1 MKKLSVV
8 LGLALSISSVSNA
21 FCLKQ
26 YSKNMN
32 RYTAGV
38 KTNAQQNNYAVAS
51 QASASAALTSEAV
64 VRRQK

>member
-1 MKKLSVV
+1 MKKLSMV

-26 YSKNMN
+26 YSKQMN
-32 RYTAGV
+32 RFTASLANQ
-38 KTNAQQNNYAVAS
+38 KTNFATLTQT
-51 QASASAALTSEAV
+51 ASAASTEQSL

>member
-1 MKKLSVV
+1 MKKLSMV

-26 YSKNMN
+26 YSKQMN
-32 RYTAGV
+32 RFTASMTNQ
-38 KTNAQQNNYAVAS
+38 KTNFANVVQT
-51 QASASAALTSEAV
+51 ASAAAPDQSL

>member
-1 MKKLSVV
+1 MKKLSIV

-26 YSKNMN
+26 YSKQMN
-32 RYTAGV
+32 RFTASMTNQ
-38 KTNAQQNNYAVAS
+38 KTNFATVIQT
-51 QASASAALTSEAV
+51 ASAVPTEQSL